1 MRYDVELAGQTRSV
15 EVLRADGGWRVRVDD
30 GPWQVVAGDASGPFW
45 RLAAEGA
52 RPRTLGVSR
61 RGDDVFVLDG
71 VDALTGSVVDPRS
84 AALSHTDGEGAGR
97 VVSPMPGAVVRVAVK
112 AGDAVAQG
120 QVLVVVEAMK
130 MENEFKAPFEATV
143 VGVEVVPGQA
153 VEAGATLV
161 VLERTPAAG

>member
-15 EVLRADGGWRVRVDD
+15 DVLRVEGGWRVRVGD

-45 RLAAEGA
+45 RLTAEGA
-52 RPRTLGVSR
+52 APRTLGVSR

-71 VDALTGSVVDPRS
+71 VDALTGSVIDPRS
-84 AALSHTDGEGAGR
+84 AALLHTDGEGAGK

-112 AGDAVAQG
+112 PGDAVAQG

-143 VGVEVVPGQA
+143 VAVEVAPGQA

-161 VLERTPAAG
+161 VLERTSAPG